1 MSAETVGDFDPCLD
15 EPITGNFGGS
25 NAYAEQPAHVRLVC
39 WNIERGLRLPA
50 VADALGGPLR
60 SDVCVLQ
67 EVDLH
72 TRRTGFRN
80 IPEELAR
87 RLGMNYAFGPEFEE
101 LAQGGSPRRPLHG
114 QAVLSRLPM
123 GSERVLRFENQPHD
137 WGPWWKPRLACLQP
151 RRGGRI
157 ALVVEIGWANSA
169 ITIYNTHL
177 ESKTD
182 DSGGALQME
191 EILRDMRNRYGPQT
205 PVVVAGDL
213 NTAEGAR
220 SPVVAGLLA
229 AKFRDVFEGEPHPP
243 GTSVRSAERLDWVFV
258 RNLTFWDARVHRLEI
273 TDHFPLTVSIATSET
288 AAWNRRGLR

>member
-114 QAVLSRLPM
+114 CV
-123 GSERVLRFENQPHD
+123 
-137 WGPWWKPRLACLQP
+137 
-151 RRGGRI
+151 
-157 ALVVEIGWANSA
+157 
-169 ITIYNTHL
+169 
-177 ESKTD
+177 
-182 DSGGALQME
+182 
-191 EILRDMRNRYGPQT
+191 
-205 PVVVAGDL
+205 
-213 NTAEGAR
+213 
-220 SPVVAGLLA
+220 
-229 AKFRDVFEGEPHPP
+229 FR
-243 GTSVRSAERLDWVFV
+243 
-258 RNLTFWDARVHRLEI
+258 
-273 TDHFPLTVSIATSET
+273 
-288 AAWNRRGLR
+288 